1 MYFLYREF
9 RKTHSNEV
17 DFTYE
22 FTSQAI
28 QTFSHVSEGAYPDPE
43 TKKWPDNSI
52 QYERVKWGLEA
63 APRKKM

>member
-1 MYFLYREF
+1 MEF

-43 TKKWPDNSI
+43 TKKMT
-52 QYERVKWGLEA
+52 R
-63 APRKKM
+63 